1 MSARSPMLLHERRHI
16 FGIKTQ
22 EAPPLDDGKST
33 LLNQAPDV
41 TDVHTELL
49 CDILDRQK
57 PQGGAVVLIG
67 IHEIP
72 RPPPAR

>member
-16 FGIKTQ
+16 LGIKAQ
-22 EAPPLDDGKST
+22 EAPPLDERKSAI
-33 LLNQAPDV
+33 LNQAPDV

-49 CDILDRQK
+49 CDIVDRQK
-57 PQGGAVVLIG
+57 PQGCAMGLLST
-67 IHEIP
+67 HEIP